1 MTKPSFN
8 SDVSVGNVI
17 SWLVLL
23 LGLAVSYGK
32 MQEVQ
37 AAGQREQAAIR
48 KEVDDVRGRY
58 EKLVSTIIEDNKRF
72 ATDLNELK
80 VDLAVVKTTVLS
92 HTQSQ
97 KSD

>member
-8 SDVSVGNVI
+8 LDVSVGSVV

-37 AAGQREQAAIR
+37 AANKRENEDI
-48 KEVDDVRGRY
+48 KSRY
-58 EKLVSTIIEDNKRF
+58 ERLVTSIAEDNKSF
-72 ATDLNELK
+72 AKDLNELK
-80 VDLAVVKTTVLS
+80 VDVAVVKTTVLNL
-92 HTQSQ
+92 
-97 KSD
+97 KSE